1 MKIRYE
7 FATGEVSEIEVSEEL
22 GRLIEEMTHQAALRD
37 RAETRRHVS
46 LDKLLE
52 AGLPLADD
60 NCVETL
66 AERAIDHAALLHA
79 MEQLL
84 PQQKELL
91 LKVYFEGRS
100 YADVAR
106 DEGVDRS
113 AIRKKCCAFLK
124 KSEKTWNRPSP
135 SAFPVA

>member
-7 FATGEVSEIEVSEEL
+7 FATGEVSEIEVSEEF
-22 GRLIEEMTHQAALRD
+22 GRVIEEMTHQAALRD

-113 AIRKKCCAFLK
+113 AIRKRMLRIFDKI
-124 KSEKTWNRPSP
+124 R
-135 SAFPVA
+135 

>member
-22 GRLIEEMTHQAALRD
+22 GRVIEEMTHQAALRD
-37 RAETRRHVS
+37 RTESRRHVS
-46 LDKLLE
+46 LNKLLE

-66 AERAIDHAALLHA
+66 AEQAIDRAALLHA

-91 LKVYFEGRS
+91 LKVYFEGCS

-113 AIRKKCCAFLK
+113 AVRKRMLRIFEKIRKNM
-124 KSEKTWNRPSP
+124 E
-135 SAFPVA
+135 

>member
-7 FATGEVSEIEVSEEL
+7 FATGEVSEIEVSEEF
-22 GRLIEEMTHQAALRD
+22 GRVIEEMTHQAALRD

-66 AERAIDHAALLHA
+66 AERAIDRAALLHA

-113 AIRKKCCAFLK
+113 AIRKRMLRIF
-124 KSEKTWNRPSP
+124 EKIRKNME
-135 SAFPVA
+135 

>member
-113 AIRKKCCAFLK
+113 AIRKRMLRIFDKIRK
-124 KSEKTWNRPSP
+124 NME
-135 SAFPVA
+135 

>member
-66 AERAIDHAALLHA
+66 AERTIDHAALLHA

-100 YADVAR
+100 YANVAR
-106 DEGVDRS
+106 DEGVDRI
-113 AIRKKCCAFLK
+113 AIRKRMLRIFDKIRK
-124 KSEKTWNRPSP
+124 NME
-135 SAFPVA
+135 

>member
-22 GRLIEEMTHQAALRD
+22 GRVIEEMTHQAALRD

-46 LDKLLE
+46 LNKLLE

-66 AERAIDHAALLHA
+66 AERAIDRAALLHA

-91 LKVYFEGRS
+91 LKVYFEERS
-100 YADVAR
+100 CASIAR
-106 DEGVDRS
+106 ELGQNERTVRERLYR
-113 AIRKKCCAFLK
+113 AQNRLKIFLK
-124 KSEKTWNRPSP
+124 
-135 SAFPVA
+135 

>member
-22 GRLIEEMTHQAALRD
+22 GRVIEEMTHQAALRD

-113 AIRKKCCAFLK
+113 AIRKKMLRIF
-124 KSEKTWNRPSP
+124 EKIRKNME
-135 SAFPVA
+135 

>member
-66 AERAIDHAALLHA
+66 AERTIDHAALLHA

-106 DEGVDRS
+106 DEGVDRI
-113 AIRKKCCAFLK
+113 AIRKRMLRIFDKIRK
-124 KSEKTWNRPSP
+124 NME
-135 SAFPVA
+135 

>member
-22 GRLIEEMTHQAALRD
+22 GRVIEEMTHQAALRD

-66 AERAIDHAALLHA
+66 AERAIDRAALVRA
-79 MEQLL
+79 IEQLL

-91 LKVYFEGRS
+91 LKVYFEGFS

-106 DEGVDRS
+106 DEDVDRS
-113 AIRKKCCAFLK
+113 AIRKRMLRIF
-124 KSEKTWNRPSP
+124 EKIRKNME
-135 SAFPVA
+135 

>member
-22 GRLIEEMTHQAALRD
+22 GRVIEEMTHQAALRD

-46 LDKLLE
+46 LNKLQE
-52 AGLPLADD
+52 AGVSFADD
-60 NCVETL
+60 ICVETL
-66 AERAIDHAALLHA
+66 AEQAVDRAALLRA

-100 YADVAR
+100 CASIAR
-106 DEGVDRS
+106 ELVQNERTVRERLYR
-113 AIRKKCCAFLK
+113 AQNRLKKFLK
-124 KSEKTWNRPSP
+124 
-135 SAFPVA
+135 

>member
-113 AIRKKCCAFLK
+113 AIRKKMLRIFDK
-124 KSEKTWNRPSP
+124 IRKNME
-135 SAFPVA
+135 

>member
-22 GRLIEEMTHQAALRD
+22 GRVIEEMTHQAALRD
-37 RAETRRHVS
+37 RAETRRHIS

-66 AERAIDHAALLHA
+66 AERAIDRAALLHA

-113 AIRKKCCAFLK
+113 AIRKRMLRIF
-124 KSEKTWNRPSP
+124 EKIRKNME
-135 SAFPVA
+135 

>member
-22 GRLIEEMTHQAALRD
+22 GRVIEEMTHQAALRD
-37 RAETRRHVS
+37 RAESRRHVS

-52 AGLPLADD
+52 AGMPFADD
-60 NCVETL
+60 ICVETL
-66 AERAIDHAALLHA
+66 AERAIDRTALLRA

-100 YADVAR
+100 CASIAAE
-106 DEGVDRS
+106 EGVHPATVSHRLER
-113 AIRKKCCAFLK
+113 IYKRLQKILK
-124 KSEKTWNRPSP
+124 
-135 SAFPVA
+135 